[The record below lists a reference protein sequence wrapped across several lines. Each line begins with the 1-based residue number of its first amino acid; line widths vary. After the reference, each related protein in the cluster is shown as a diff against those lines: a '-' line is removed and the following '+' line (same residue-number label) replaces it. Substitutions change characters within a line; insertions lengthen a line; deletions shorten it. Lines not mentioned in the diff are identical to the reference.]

1 MLIGCN
7 PRLEATMLNARIRKA
22 TIQNSLKVFSFGNPG
37 DLTYSYKVLGNNTS
51 DIKDFLKGTGKFS
64 ETFKKAKK
72 PLVIIGEEALELK
85 SGGYIFEEIK
95 EHLIKNGFINDDWNA
110 LNILHR
116 NASSVGALDMGLIEN
131 TSNKESF
138 FSNLNN
144 KKFKFLYLLGSD
156 NLKINKDGMFIVYQ
170 GSHGDRSAEIA
181 DVILP
186 GSAYTEQNGLY
197 ANLEGRVQECK
208 KASYPPG
215 LAKED
220 YQILNELNLQ
230 LFNKKLFNKFGD
242 IRNEAVNNI
251 ANFSGYENLPK
262 KISLKSNKITNEFFD
277 EELKID
283 KVDYYFTNSISRSSK
298 TMSECREA
306 RMKSKI

>member
-1 MLIGCN
+1 MPSI
-7 PRLEATMLNARIRKA
+7 RASLEAEAAFFQNHPSYRAIAGKMGIPFLSRMLNEMFVEAVPVILHEDDLNA
-22 TIQNSLKVFSFGNPG
+22 MYFSMENRSPFL
-37 DLTYSYKVLGNNTS
+37 DRFLFEFAYSIPTS
-51 DIKDFLKGTGKFS
+51 
-64 ETFKKAKK
+64 
-72 PLVIIGEEALELK
+72 
-85 SGGYIFEEIK
+85 Y
-95 EHLIKNGFINDDWNA
+95 LIKNGFINDDWNA

-131 TSNKESF
+131 TPNKESF

-156 NLKINKDGMFIVYQ
+156 NIKINKDDMFIVYQ

-242 IRNEAVNNI
+242 IRNEAVNKI

-262 KISLKSNKITNEFFD
+262 KISLKSNKIINEFFD
-277 EELKID
+277 EELKIN